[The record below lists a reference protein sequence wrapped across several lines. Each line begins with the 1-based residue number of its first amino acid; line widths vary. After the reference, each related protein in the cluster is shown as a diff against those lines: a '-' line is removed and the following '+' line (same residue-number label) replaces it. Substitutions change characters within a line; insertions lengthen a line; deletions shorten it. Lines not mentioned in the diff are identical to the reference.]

1 MKLCKV
7 LLTRYLLR
15 QRLIAVVVA
24 FIICAITNLT
34 VILASQGQ
42 TGVLGI
48 MLFIIIISIWF
59 FPLYLSV
66 ITIINYFHLKKE
78 LVNLGEDKELFDKM
92 TNQLIRELI
101 LKNGIKISIFVDK
114 KSDSEKFNLIV
125 NEELKFQRK
134 KIELLKS

>member
-1 MKLCKV
+1 
-7 LLTRYLLR
+7 
-15 QRLIAVVVA
+15 
-24 FIICAITNLT
+24 
-34 VILASQGQ
+34 
-42 TGVLGI
+42 
-48 MLFIIIISIWF
+48 
-59 FPLYLSV
+59 
-66 ITIINYFHLKKE
+66 LKKE

>member
-1 MKLCKV
+1 MVVLLDTKTEHGQKERLMKLCKV

-48 MLFIIIISIWF
+48 MLFIIIISI
-59 FPLYLSV
+59 
-66 ITIINYFHLKKE
+66 
-78 LVNLGEDKELFDKM
+78 
-92 TNQLIRELI
+92 
-101 LKNGIKISIFVDK
+101 
-114 KSDSEKFNLIV
+114 
-125 NEELKFQRK
+125 
-134 KIELLKS
+134 